1 MQTNFLLGTLKLTDE
16 ARMALKR
23 QPFDLLA
30 RHAINE
36 HGAVTSKEMA
46 KNLDGMKTMGPI
58 MSRYRANPTD
68 PKSPNVLVV
77 TLNAWCETVI
87 SVE

>member
-1 MQTNFLLGTLKLTDE
+1 MQANFLLGKLKITED
-16 ARMALKR
+16 ARLVLKR

-36 HGAVTSKEMA
+36 HGAITTVEMA
-46 KNLDGMKTMGPI
+46 KNLDGMKTLGPI

-68 PKSPNVLVV
+68 PNSPNVLVL
-77 TLNAWCETVI
+77 TKDTWCETVI